1 MCHVREFGGAAKRYK
16 KANAYLCAM
25 FLPIYIL
32 REMDGRSTEV
42 RHSGELEP
50 LGNEDVIQQ
59 EELPSQGTIKDIQGA
74 SRVASKKAVVAS
86 SCGLGI
92 RKDWKLR
99 LFVRIL
105 DLDEILS
112 QKSHDNYGGSSPFA
126 VR

>member
-1 MCHVREFGGAAKRYK
+1 
-16 KANAYLCAM
+16 
-25 FLPIYIL
+25 
-32 REMDGRSTEV
+32 MDGRSTEV

-105 DLDEILS
+105 DLDEILCHLRRVTIITAARRPL
-112 QKSHDNYGGSSPFA
+112 QFA
-126 VR
+126 KLG